1 MRDTRPDEWADAVT
15 ADRELRAGA
24 YVTAGLRALCY
35 MHPDRVPLNQVVLTG
50 VDERL
55 DPFDNE
61 CEGLCGV

>member
-1 MRDTRPDEWADAVT
+1 
-15 ADRELRAGA
+15 
-24 YVTAGLRALCY
+24 

-55 DPFDNE
+55 DLFDNE